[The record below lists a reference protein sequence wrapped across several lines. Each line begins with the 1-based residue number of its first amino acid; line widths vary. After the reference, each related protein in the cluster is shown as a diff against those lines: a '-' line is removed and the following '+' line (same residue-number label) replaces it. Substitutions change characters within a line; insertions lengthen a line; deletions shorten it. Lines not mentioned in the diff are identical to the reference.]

1 MNIDKSKWKKVKFG
15 DVCMLVNENTKKAK
29 SDGLEYMI
37 GLEHIEPNNLHLHSW
52 DTTDKETTFTRI
64 FRKGQVLFGRR
75 RAYQRKVAYAEFN
88 GICSGDIMVFKANE
102 QLLLPK
108 LLPFI
113 VQSNGFYHCAIDTSA
128 GSLSPRTK
136 FNDLADYEFLLPPKS
151 EQPRLAELLWAAGE
165 VVKSEKE
172 VKNKLKEEYNIL
184 LQSVMQHNY
193 SIKPLSELVQINKSL
208 LSQKTPSNYVFKYID
223 IASIVKPKVLGE
235 IKEYMFVNAPSRA
248 RRIVDKND
256 IIVSMVRPYLKSFVQ
271 IKNSDSN
278 FIASTGTAV
287 LSSQKGV
294 SVDYVFHTLFS
305 NEFMRH
311 CESRMTGTNYP
322 AITPRDLGDF
332 QIPVPDFNK
341 QILIADK
348 LNSIDDLTEKSERQI
363 VLSQRLKLLLI
374 NKIF

>member
-1 MNIDKSKWKKVKFG
+1 
-15 DVCMLVNENTKKAK
+15 
-29 SDGLEYMI
+29 
-37 GLEHIEPNNLHLHSW
+37 
-52 DTTDKETTFTRI
+52 
-64 FRKGQVLFGRR
+64 
-75 RAYQRKVAYAEFN
+75 
-88 GICSGDIMVFKANE
+88 
-102 QLLLPK
+102 
-108 LLPFI
+108 
-113 VQSNGFYHCAIDTSA
+113 VQSDGFYHCAIDTSA

-136 FNDLADYEFLLPPKS
+136 FNDLANYEFLLPPKS
-151 EQPRLAELLWAAGE
+151 EQTRLAELLWAADE
-165 VVKSEKE
+165 VVEREKE
-172 VKNKLKEEYNIL
+172 VKDRLKAEYNII

-248 RRIVDKND
+248 RRVVDKND

-278 FIASTGTAV
+278 FIASTGTSV

-305 NEFMRH
+305 NEFMLH
-311 CESRMTGTNYP
+311 CESKMTGTNYP

-348 LNSIDDLTEKSERQI
+348 LNSIDELTEKCEQQI
-363 VLSQRLKLLLI
+363 ALSQRLKLLLI
-374 NKIF
+374 NRIF